1 MINIF
6 EIKRGITETIDNLVG
21 ANACPDRQIMTSPSI
36 VARMKGRVPPFPVA
50 VVDSLPMGQYGISSV
65 SDTYLDDNENLVREV
80 RYKLSF
86 IIDVHGAVEDNVMG
100 IAQEIRDSFFRTY
113 GMEELHANTGVGLL
127 GVSAPSVSFVY
138 LNTEYQETARIV
150 LDMSATDTFIEDDAA
165 TCPATGVIE
174 SIIVDGELKENEE
187 DSDPLD
193 TRSTA
198 P

>member
-1 MINIF
+1 
-6 EIKRGITETIDNLVG
+6 
-21 ANACPDRQIMTSPSI
+21 MTSPSI